1 MKPLKILIHI
11 IGVIA
16 LTVLTQIGGIA
27 YLIAAFLP
35 KLTAGKRLAAFVLT
49 YTLLW
54 VSASFLAPVFG
65 RVPLACGF
73 STTDNLKM
81 QSPLYC
87 IMNRH
92 YVTPELK
99 SVAFDLAGY
108 VEKSYPGT
116 TTLALD
122 AGFPF
127 FDGFA
132 LLPHL
137 SHKDGRKL
145 DIAYYYSENGKTRS
159 PIGYWAFEEPRP
171 GDPQPCQNLSG
182 PTLRWN
188 MNWLQF
194 TFNSLTMDEARTRT
208 ALNWL
213 ATEGKQ
219 RGVSKVFI
227 EPHLARRLGVSGDV
241 IRFQG
246 CRAARHDD
254 HIHLQIRP

>member
-1 MKPLKILIHI
+1 M
-11 IGVIA
+11 V
-16 LTVLTQIGGIA
+16 LTALTQIGGIA
-27 YLIAAFLP
+27 YLAAAYFP
-35 KLTAGKRLAAFVLT
+35 KLTARKRLGTFLGIYAG
-49 YTLLW
+49 LW

-73 STTDNLKM
+73 GTNDTLKM
-81 QSPLYC
+81 QSPAYC
-87 IMNRH
+87 ILNRH
-92 YVTPELK
+92 YVTPDLK
-99 SVAFDLAGY
+99 RVAFDLADH
-108 VEKSYPGT
+108 VEKTYPGT

-127 FDGFA
+127 IDGFA

-145 DIAYYYSENGKTRS
+145 DIAYYYSETGKTRS

-171 GDPQPCQNLSG
+171 GDPQPCQGLSG

-188 MNWLQF
+188 MNWLRF
-194 TFNSLTMDEARTRT
+194 TFNALAMDEARTRT

-213 ATEGKQ
+213 ATEGQ
-219 RGVSKVFI
+219 ERGVSKVFV
-227 EPHLARRLGVSGDV
+227 EPHLVQRLGVSGDV

-254 HIHLQIRP
+254 HIHIQIRP